1 MHDDME
7 NRDDPQRDKK
17 QMDQKKYW
25 RDENKILWKEIVK
38 YFR

>member
-1 MHDDME
+1 MHDDMAE
-7 NRDDPQRDKK
+7 MILQRDKK

-25 RDENKILWKEIVK
+25 HDENKILWQEIVK